1 MSSLLKY
8 LKYLWPR
15 SHPES
20 LFTLYRCI
28 SSLSWIIVLC
38 VYFVHRCLSF
48 SPFSFGHYVICS
60 SSIYGFWLPLWYLP
74 TLLCPF
80 GHYVFCPSLIN
91 GLWLPLWY
99 LPTLRCP
106 FGHYVV
112 CPSLIDGFWL
122 PLWYLQT
129 FLVTYI
135 TYLKIDNN
143 TKKFMFVFLRLNSYS
158 QICPCGHLYWA
169 VSCIKRSPFSCL
181 FIENLILIEPL
192 YRGHL
197 SYKAIITLSQRW
209 PLNTGLIV
217 YITDQ

>member
-1 MSSLLKY
+1 MILFMSSLLKY
-8 LKYLWPR
+8 LKYLLPR

-28 SSLSWIIVLC
+28 SRLSRNNVLC
-38 VYFVHRCLSF
+38 VYFVHRCVSV

-80 GHYVFCPSLIN
+80 GHYV
-91 GLWLPLWY
+91 
-99 LPTLRCP
+99 
-106 FGHYVV
+106 V
-112 CPSLIDGFWL
+112 CPSLTDGFWL

-143 TKKFMFVFLRLNSYS
+143 TKKFMFVFLRLNIYS
-158 QICPCGHLYWA
+158 QTCPCGHLYWA
-169 VSCIKRSPFSCL
+169 VSCIKRSPFSCF

-209 PLNTGLIV
+209 PLNTGLTV
-217 YITDQ
+217 YIADQ